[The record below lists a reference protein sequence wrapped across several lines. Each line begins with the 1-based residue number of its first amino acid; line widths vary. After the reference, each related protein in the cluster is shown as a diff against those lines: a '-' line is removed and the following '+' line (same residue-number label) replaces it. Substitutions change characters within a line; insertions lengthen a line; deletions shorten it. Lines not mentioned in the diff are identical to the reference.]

1 MLQIY
6 EFSNLLCVIVLVI
19 LFFLIKM
26 EGPLP
31 AREATENNEPRGSVR
46 RSELNGNGARRWA
59 GESENHSI
67 LQRRNYPTEND
78 EQEHWEMY
86 LAQNCSFYNSYLI
99 SVGNIGEHSLS
110 SFFLYWSWKKVSEHS
125 EAESLLCI
133 SETLHFSVSSILL
146 LIVVRRFFSA
156 PQTIQ
161 KHLRLKDLLVHWSF
175 TR

>member
-6 EFSNLLCVIVLVI
+6 ECSNLLCVIVLVI

-46 RSELNGNGARRWA
+46 RSELNGNGERRWA

-78 EQEHWEMY
+78 EQEH
-86 LAQNCSFYNSYLI
+86 
-99 SVGNIGEHSLS
+99 
-110 SFFLYWSWKKVSEHS
+110 
-125 EAESLLCI
+125 
-133 SETLHFSVSSILL
+133 
-146 LIVVRRFFSA
+146 
-156 PQTIQ
+156 
-161 KHLRLKDLLVHWSF
+161 
-175 TR
+175 